1 LIKLRLALNW
11 VIEMLAAVGDPWG
24 KATNFDPV
32 SLNKSSDIDWLRR
45 YKIDRSMKVM
55 SSIILFFCVS
65 MAGWAQEVPS
75 EDITVSLNDTAGGTS
90 EGAPLPLPVPSPQ
103 HPAAK
108 IYPPGYETRAK
119 IHRYASFAT
128 LPLFA
133 TELWLG
139 QSLYNAAPGTE
150 QSKKGA
156 HIAVGTGIIG
166 LFGVNTVTGVWNMW
180 SSRKDP
186 DGRALRMTHGILM
199 LASNAGF
206 LATAATGPGEHGR
219 RVPMTFAANRATHR
233 DIAISSIG
241 VGTIG
246 YLVMLIGGRH

>member
-1 LIKLRLALNW
+1 
-11 VIEMLAAVGDPWG
+11 MLVVFLCLSITSWSQDIPEPRQDAA
-24 KATNFDPV
+24 
-32 SLNKSSDIDWLRR
+32 
-45 YKIDRSMKVM
+45 
-55 SSIILFFCVS
+55 
-65 MAGWAQEVPS
+65 
-75 EDITVSLNDTAGGTS
+75 VSLNDSAGSAMG
-90 EGAPLPLPVPSPQ
+90 GGVPQPLPVPQ

-119 IHRYASFAT
+119 IHRYASLAT

-150 QSKKGA
+150 ESRKGA
-156 HIAVGTGIIG
+156 HIAVGSGIIG
-166 LFGVNTVTGVWNMW
+166 LFGVNAVTGVWNMW
-180 SSRKDP
+180 SSRQDP

-199 LASNAGF
+199 LASNIGF
-206 LATAATGPGEHGR
+206 LATAATGPGEHDQ

-233 DIAISSIG
+233 NIAISSIG